1 MAYSSLVGNDS
12 LSFFSMMSCYK
23 RADLLSF
30 RIVRQVRGVVVSVKE
45 RCSGMKIIPLCIVMV
60 LLALGSLFHV
70 SSTEPGRGLRMLRG
84 IKATSTSGATA
95 QTVNIDKIEFA
106 NAGSMGFVLKDYP
119 SSSANNRH
127 SSHPGNFR

>member
-1 MAYSSLVGNDS
+1 
-12 LSFFSMMSCYK
+12 MMSCYK

-70 SSTEPGRGLRMLRG
+70 SSTEPGRVGLRMLRG

-95 QTVNIDKIEFA
+95 QVCTSFHWEIVGTRLEQTTKTYKNHIHFILLSEE
-106 NAGSMGFVLKDYP
+106 
-119 SSSANNRH
+119 H
-127 SSHPGNFR
+127 H